1 MNNKELRDLAIKIL
15 NIDKETEEITI
26 RKDFISSN
34 LFHLF
39 VEVIELISRPYEES
53 NNKEEL
59 DKIKGSLVKVSL
71 DSSVSHDIGEAILY
85 LLKENKEARDTI
97 KCLYFSERFN

>member
-1 MNNKELRDLAIKIL
+1 MNNKELKDLAIKTL

-26 RKDFISSN
+26 REDFISLN
-34 LFHLF
+34 LIHLL
-39 VEVIELISRPYEES
+39 VGVIETIARPHEDFS
-53 NNKEEL
+53 TKEEL

-85 LLKENKEARDTI
+85 LLKENKETRDTI
-97 KCLYFSERFN
+97 KHLYFS

>member
-1 MNNKELRDLAIKIL
+1 MDNKELRDLAIKTL

-39 VEVIELISRPYEES
+39 VGVIELISRPYEES

-85 LLKENKEARDTI
+85 LLEVNDSARFMI
-97 KCLYFSERFN
+97 IFLYYSERIH